1 MVKTASRTPLAMGS
15 RYRMTTQMSDERRVK
30 VNLSIEPAPYPS
42 VAQHHL
48 DLDRPSA
55 VRAYERKR
63 GLR

>member
-1 MVKTASRTPLAMGS
+1 
-15 RYRMTTQMSDERRVK
+15 MTTQMSDERRVK
-30 VNLSIEPAPYPS
+30 VNLSIEPVPYPS